1 MALLIAA
8 MERCYLGSSSSQ
20 TVTSL
25 LSSHHH
31 HKRHFTFAF
40 PFTEPPKFLQKIFLF
55 FSWKLVSRNKQ
66 IYASKWFSLFLG
78 NSSNAITNTTTPF
91 YDLCVIWGATT
102 KRLLALL
109 LSLLME
115 GSQSMQ
121 WRRRRG
127 VGSKKGTWCRKNE
140 TTHTHT
146 QGRLGRLHF
155 EEAAVSGS
163 NINGKKFK
171 LKATKCHLEVRNWK
185 YAPLLSRIQFYFIF
199 YPLHLAVKGP
209 CRKWSLNLGY
219 LEAIKCHFEARKW
232 TFRPILTRL
241 QSNLIF
247 YPLHFF
253 WHFHSTILTCLLGSA
268 FTSHP
273 KTIQL

>member
-20 TVTSL
+20 TVTSP

-40 PFTEPPKFLQKIFLF
+40 PFTEPPKFLQKKIFLF
-55 FSWKLVSRNKQ
+55 FSWKLVSSNKQ

-78 NSSNAITNTTTPF
+78 NSRNATNTTTPF

-115 GSQSMQ
+115 GSHSMQ

-140 TTHTHT
+140 TTHTQYTRKT
-146 QGRLGRLHF
+146 Q
-155 EEAAVSGS
+155 S
-163 NINGKKFK
+163 
-171 LKATKCHLEVRNWK
+171 
-185 YAPLLSRIQFYFIF
+185 
-199 YPLHLAVKGP
+199 
-209 CRKWSLNLGY
+209 
-219 LEAIKCHFEARKW
+219 
-232 TFRPILTRL
+232 
-241 QSNLIF
+241 
-247 YPLHFF
+247 
-253 WHFHSTILTCLLGSA
+253 STLWGGCS
-268 FTSHP
+268 
-273 KTIQL
+273 QRQQRQR

>member
-20 TVTSL
+20 TVTSP

-66 IYASKWFSLFLG
+66 IYASQWFSLFLG

-146 QGRLGRLHF
+146 QGRLSRLHF

-163 NINGKKFK
+163 NINGKKF
-171 LKATKCHLEVRNWK
+171 
-185 YAPLLSRIQFYFIF
+185 
-199 YPLHLAVKGP
+199 
-209 CRKWSLNLGY
+209 
-219 LEAIKCHFEARKW
+219 
-232 TFRPILTRL
+232 
-241 QSNLIF
+241 
-247 YPLHFF
+247 
-253 WHFHSTILTCLLGSA
+253 STQGN
-268 FTSHP
+268 
-273 KTIQL
+273 

>member
-20 TVTSL
+20 TVTSP

-40 PFTEPPKFLQKIFLF
+40 PFTEPPKFLRKIFLF

-78 NSSNAITNTTTPF
+78 NSSNATNTTTPF

-146 QGRLGRLHF
+146 QGRLSRLHF

-163 NINGKKFK
+163 NINGKKF
-171 LKATKCHLEVRNWK
+171 
-185 YAPLLSRIQFYFIF
+185 
-199 YPLHLAVKGP
+199 
-209 CRKWSLNLGY
+209 
-219 LEAIKCHFEARKW
+219 
-232 TFRPILTRL
+232 
-241 QSNLIF
+241 
-247 YPLHFF
+247 
-253 WHFHSTILTCLLGSA
+253 STQGN
-268 FTSHP
+268 
-273 KTIQL
+273 